1 MHFVQVTFCVQFSLF
16 TELVTP
22 LLAVVAHSV
31 TALLY
36 VLPAQGHVD
45 GQVVAVV
52 PARNLGRADATERG
66 RSFWKQKNTLGASIY
81 DVSIGGGH
89 GKAKVGVKS
98 ELSKAGYVNCMQ

>member
-1 MHFVQVTFCVQFSLF
+1 MTIVQLHFVQSTFHVQFSLF

-36 VLPAQGHVD
+36 VLPTQGHVD

-52 PARNLGRADATERG
+52 PARNLGRADAAERG
-66 RSFWKQKNTLGASIY
+66 RCFWKQKNTLGASIY
-81 DVSIGGGH
+81 DVRIGRGSW
-89 GKAKVGVKS
+89 KR
-98 ELSKAGYVNCMQ
+98 